1 MINAGMFR
9 SDEKVS
15 VKISKIHIEEIQRQ
29 IDEGEAEFET
39 VEEYID
45 FILTE
50 LLKREEDDQTYTP
63 EEEEEVKNRLRALG
77 YIE

>member
-1 MINAGMFR
+1 MFGLN
-9 SDEKVS
+9 DKVS

-50 LLKREEDDQTYTP
+50 LLKREENQQNYTP
-63 EEEEEVKNRLRALG
+63 EEEEEIKKRLRALG

>member
-1 MINAGMFR
+1 MFG
-9 SDEKVS
+9 SNEKVS
-15 VKISKIHIEEIQRQ
+15 VKISKIHVEEIQRQ

-50 LLKREEDDQTYTP
+50 LLKREEDEQTYTP

>member
-1 MINAGMFR
+1 MFE
-9 SDEKVS
+9 SNEKVS
-15 VKISKIHIEEIQRQ
+15 VKISKIHVEEIQRQ

-50 LLKREEDDQTYTP
+50 LLKKGEGEQTYTS
-63 EEEEEVKNRLRALG
+63 EEEEEIKKRLRSLG